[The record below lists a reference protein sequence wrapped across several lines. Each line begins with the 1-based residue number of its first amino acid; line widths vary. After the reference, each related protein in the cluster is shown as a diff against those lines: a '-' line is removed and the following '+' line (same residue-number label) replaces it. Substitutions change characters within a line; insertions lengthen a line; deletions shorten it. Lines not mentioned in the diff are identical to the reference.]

1 MSQAL
6 IQEISKKIFA
16 VDTEKKT
23 FTITLQGFAG
33 TDSASVFVDALK
45 MTVSNTKPQDLYLV
59 VDSTNLKTFKPDILP
74 VLANS
79 YKLYMSLGFK
89 DVYMINPQGATARL
103 QLQRMARTVNFTGK
117 FVNTIEEAHRQF
129 A

>member
-16 VDTEKKT
+16 VDNAKKT

-33 TDSASVFVDALK
+33 SDSASVFVEALK
-45 MTVSNTKPQDLYLV
+45 FAVSKTKPQDLYLV
-59 VDSTNLKTFKPDILP
+59 VDSTNLKTFKSDILP
-74 VLANS
+74 VLEKS

-89 DVYMINPQGATARL
+89 DIFMVNPLGATAKL
-103 QLQRMARTVNFTGK
+103 QLQRMARTAQFTGK
-117 FVNTIEEAHRQF
+117 FVDTVADAQKQIA
-129 A
+129 